1 MPCLPNSHEELKSY
15 IKNKRAIYTFSS
27 DSTYVD
33 INEAIKHSKENFGLN
48 IANVP
53 PKEVGDDLRRY
64 TLRNS
69 NGGFTDAFLS
79 SRVSDKVNKLFKR
92 GKTEAEVE
100 AYKVN
105 KNNIIKREFGSKGH
119 QILELL
125 GKAYYDSKLSGKP
138 YSKDAI
144 YKEAANGE
152 YKFRPIDVDNLEL
165 GVKEIVDEIFALQ
178 AKIDSSAKPFI
189 HFEAF
194 IADPTKDMGG
204 TMDVFTIFSNKTAI
218 TYDYKFLNAGSDST
232 FGTGA
237 NKILTSDGFIHGIKK
252 EGWKLQ
258 QGTYKKIL
266 LERYGIADVLA
277 TKIAPVWIDFAG
289 KIENKKLNKVRI
301 GKQQSEYLKHIHATY
316 AKTGIEEIDKLLKS
330 RYTEL
335 ERLKRQTGKTPI
347 VKEKI
352 KAIEQSIYDLVEEHN
367 IETMINN
374 ALNVAKEYMNV
385 PVDTISFEELNNVI
399 QYLQTISGF
408 QQLFEEKAYLVE
420 KHDKEL
426 YDNIIKVL
434 KKQYGANVTGY
445 DKLRNIRSIYGL
457 LLDKRVEKLVQETGI
472 EIRDEA
478 GNIALS
484 DDDALS
490 KMFLSTSELQN
501 EIYQIAQ
508 NSFSE
513 AHQNTRTSLQTWY
526 DKLSKSDREVSIWLK
541 SRGESYSDL
550 YKHLLD
556 PTTGNMFGR
565 VSKEF
570 YKQRTNAKVNKDANW
585 FVKHYDV
592 RETNA
597 KGETYKDYYERTK
610 REIAE
615 FWSNNLQNLK
625 EENEAQFRKEV
636 GDKIAN
642 WITQNSLELNADGTP
657 KYPEA
662 WLRSY
667 WIKLKPAIL
676 EANKSKEYAFIESHP
691 ALLNYFNTLQEFNR
705 ESREV
710 LGYSEIPSN
719 FLPKVRADVIE
730 KMQAGGFKPII
741 EDISQ
746 FLNIR
751 QDDTEFG
758 HQDIDTGEFVKRVP
772 IFYTNPFQDADG
784 NIDLQQQS
792 KDITKSYLLFAK
804 MLYNHKYMTE
814 IEAKILAMKEMLK
827 VAKYDVTNEKGGK
840 VFDFMHNMAKAEDS
854 DRETSSL
861 EVFNN
866 IVDHH
871 LYGIRVQPFQGKK
884 QLTKLAMNL
893 KNFVS
898 MKTLGLSFVGSSAG
912 YLAAQLQAIT
922 EGKKGVIYK
931 SEHYT
936 NATKLQATQYD
947 KYHAFAYFFGVHNDD
962 LLQQVAQGPNKV
974 QNWLGDRTTKDAVRS
989 YITQRTLMRPYSY
1002 FDERLDNHISV
1013 AMAQNYG
1020 IDENGNLKRLVNL
1033 PEDSKSIWD
1042 MFQYNKKDGDIKFGN
1057 LTDEGLKKILIAF
1070 RTAVRHGQKGIK
1082 GTVNEEDI
1090 NYAQTH
1096 LILNLMSQ
1104 FKSWM
1109 PGIINERFGKLRYNK
1124 LIDAPQWGRYRAL
1137 WDENEFKQS
1146 AGTAMYVART
1156 TANMLTYIAKDL
1168 ITFGGV
1174 RRSFFGDKVKIDDSA
1189 ARQHYEA
1196 FKQLNPKSELTF
1208 DEYIEVKR
1216 AAIRAS
1222 LMEAQIFISFLA
1234 VIAMLGSD
1242 WDDDDIPM
1250 WRETWAMRQVYR
1262 ILNKSKSE
1270 IAFTFNPT
1278 DYAKLLANPLPMSS
1292 LFVDT
1297 AKLLNNTVD
1306 ESMDILFGEERL
1318 IGGTK
1323 SNDPTSLTYYSL
1335 GFIPGMYQIRRFFEL
1350 FEVDERR
1357 DR

>member
-15 IKNKRAIYTFSS
+15 IKSKRPIYTFSP

-33 INEAIKHSKENFGLN
+33 INEAIKHSSENFALN
-48 IANVP
+48 VTNVP
-53 PKEVGDDLRRY
+53 LKDAGDDLRRY
-64 TLRNS
+64 TLRDPS
-69 NGGFTDAFLS
+69 GGFTDAFLS

-100 AYKVN
+100 AYRTN
-105 KNNIIKREFGSKGH
+105 KNNIIKREFGSTGH
-119 QILELL
+119 DILQML
-125 GKAYYDSKLSGKP
+125 GKAYYESKLSGKP
-138 YSKDAI
+138 YTKDAI
-144 YKEAANGE
+144 YKKASSGE
-152 YKFRPIDVDNLEL
+152 YKFRPVDVDNLEL
-165 GVKEIVDEIFALQ
+165 GIKEIIDEIFAIQ
-178 AKIDSSAKPFI
+178 TKIDPNAKPFI
-189 HFEAF
+189 HFESF
-194 IADPTKDMGG
+194 ITDPTKDMGG
-204 TMDVFTIFSNKTAI
+204 TMDVFAIFSNKTGVI
-218 TYDYKFLNAGSDST
+218 YDYKFLNADSYSTSGRGAEKQLISD
-232 FGTGA
+232 A
-237 NKILTSDGFIHGIKK
+237 FIHGIKK
-252 EGWKLQ
+252 EAWKLQ

-266 LERYGIADVLA
+266 LERYGITDVLA
-277 TKIAPVWIDFAG
+277 TKIVPVWIDFAG

-301 GKQQSEYLKHIHATY
+301 GKQQSQYLKHLHATY
-316 AKTGIEEIDKLLKS
+316 AKTGIEEIDQLLKS
-330 RYTEL
+330 RYNEL
-335 ERLKRQTGKTPI
+335 ERLKKQTGKTPI

-352 KAIEQSIYDLVEEHN
+352 KSIEQSIYDLVEEHN

-374 ALNVAKEYMNV
+374 ALNVAKEYVDV
-385 PVDTISFEELNNVI
+385 PVDTISYDELNNI
-399 QYLQTISGF
+399 IEYLQTISGF
-408 QQLFEEKAYLVE
+408 QQLFEEKAYLIE

-426 YDNIIKVL
+426 YENILKVL
-434 KKQYGANVTGY
+434 KKQYGNNTTGY

-457 LLDKRVEKLVQETGI
+457 LLNKRVEKLVQETGV

-478 GNIALS
+478 GNIALT
-484 DDDALS
+484 DDDAAS

-513 AHQNTRTSLQTWY
+513 SYQNVRSSLQTWY
-526 DKLSKSDREVSIWLK
+526 EKLNKADREVSTWLK
-541 SRGESYSDL
+541 GRGESYSDL
-550 YKHLLD
+550 YKYLLD
-556 PTTGNMFGR
+556 TTTGNMFGR

-570 YKQRTNAKVNKDANW
+570 YKQRTNAKVSKDANW
-585 FVKHYDV
+585 FVKHYQV
-592 RETNA
+592 KETNA
-597 KGETYKDYYERTK
+597 KGETYKEYYEKTK

-615 FWSNNLQNLK
+615 FWGKELQNLK
-625 EENEAQFRKEV
+625 EENETEFRDKV
-636 GDKIAN
+636 GNKIAE
-642 WITQNSLELNADGTP
+642 WIQQNSLELNPDGTP

-667 WIKLKPAIL
+667 WIQLKPEVLA
-676 EANKSKEYAFIESHP
+676 ANKSKEYAFIESQP
-691 ALLNYFNTLQEFNR
+691 ALLNYFNALQDFNR
-705 ESREV
+705 EAREV

-719 FLPKVRADVIE
+719 FLPKVRADIIE
-730 KMQAGGFKPII
+730 KMQAGGVKPII

-758 HQDIDTGEFVKRVP
+758 HQDVNTGEFVKRVP

-784 NIDLQQQS
+784 KIDLEQQS

-814 IEAKILAMKEMLK
+814 IEGKILAMREMLK

-840 VFDFMHNMAKAEDS
+840 VFDFMHNMARAEDS
-854 DRETSSL
+854 DRETSSV

-912 YLAAQLQAIT
+912 YLAAQLQSIT

-936 NATKLQATQYD
+936 NATKLQATEYN
-947 KYHAFAYFFGVHNDD
+947 KYHAFAYFFGIHNEDI
-962 LLQQVAQGPNKV
+962 LQQVASGPNKV
-974 QNWLGDRTTKDAVRS
+974 QSWLGDKTTKDSVRS
-989 YITQRTLMRPYSY
+989 YISQRTLMRPYSY
-1002 FDERLDNHISV
+1002 FDERLDNHIAV
-1013 AMAQNYG
+1013 AMAQNFG
-1020 IDENGNLKRLVNL
+1020 IDENGNLKRLQNL
-1033 PEDSKSIWD
+1033 PEGSKSIWD
-1042 MFQYNKKDGDIKFGN
+1042 MFQYSKDGDIKFGE
-1057 LTDEGLKKILIAF
+1057 LSEEGLKKILIAF

-1096 LILNLMSQ
+1096 LLLNLMSQ

-1109 PGIINERFGKLRYNK
+1109 PGIINERFGKLRYDK
-1124 LIDAPQWGRYRAL
+1124 AMDAPLWGRYRAL
-1137 WDENEFKQS
+1137 WNENEFKQS
-1146 AGTAMYVART
+1146 SGTAMYIART

-1168 ITFGGV
+1168 ITFGGI
-1174 RRSFFGDKVKIDDSA
+1174 RRSFFGDKVKINDSA
-1189 ARQHYEA
+1189 ARQHYEM
-1196 FKQLNPKSELTF
+1196 FKQLNPKSELSF
-1208 DEYIEVKR
+1208 EDYLEVKR

-1234 VIAMLGSD
+1234 IIAMLGSD

-1250 WRETWAMRQVYR
+1250 WRETWVMRQIYR
-1262 ILNKSKSE
+1262 VLNKSKSE
-1270 IAFTFNPT
+1270 IAFTFNPA
-1278 DYAKLLANPLPMSS
+1278 DYAKLIANPFPIAS
-1292 LFVDT
+1292 LFIDLS
-1297 AKLLNNTVD
+1297 KLLNNTVD
-1306 ESMDILFGEERL
+1306 ETLDVVFGEKRM

-1323 SNDPTSLTYYSL
+1323 GKDPTGKGYYSL
-1335 GFIPGMYQIRRFFEL
+1335 GFIPGMYQIRRFLEL
-1350 FEVDERR
+1350 FDVDERR